1 MAGNL
6 SNYLENKVLDHI
18 LGTTAYTMPTT
29 VYLALYTTAPND
41 AGGGT
46 QVTGGSYARQTAV
59 FDAASSGATQN
70 TTNIDFVNMPS
81 CTVVAIG
88 VFDALTAGNLLV
100 WGTLSSNKSLD
111 AGDTLR
117 VATGDLDI
125 SLD

>member
-6 SNYLENKVLDHI
+6 SNYLEDKLLDHF

-29 VYLALYTTAPND
+29 VYVGLYTVVPTD

-59 FDAASSGATQN
+59 FSAAASGTTSN
-70 TTNIDFVNMPS
+70 TANIDFAGMPAA
-81 CTVVAIG
+81 TTVAIG
-88 VFDALTAGNLLV
+88 VFDALTAGNLLL
-100 WGTLSSNKSLD
+100 WGTLTANKTTD

-117 VATGDLDI
+117 IATGDLDI
-125 SLD
+125 SID